1 LIFSY
6 KLTFNLK
13 YAGGPAP
20 PAWIAQAMEAMRRRM
35 REAHEHGAARGWGYA
50 MLWRLPQNIAAIG
63 IGQNEPCV
71 LGHDVD
77 GHALGNG
84 KIELVAMGAILTP
97 FCIRRAKI
105 GD

>member
-1 LIFSY
+1 M
-6 KLTFNLK
+6 K
-13 YAGGPAP
+13 YAGGPTP
-20 PAWIAQAMEAMRRRM
+20 PAWIAQAMEAMRSRM
-35 REAHEHGAARGWGYA
+35 REAHEHGAARGWGYS

-63 IGQNEPCV
+63 IGQNEPGV

-97 FCIRRAKI
+97 FCIRAKI